1 MKDFPKDDSIVKSNN
16 TNNGSQ
22 PLNENYRGN
31 GVQTP
36 TYKKPSPMPPIK
48 PAKPESNKKQ

>member
-31 GVQTP
+31 GAKTP

-48 PAKPESNKKQ
+48 PAKPESNKK